1 MWYRARGFHL
11 SALLLMS
18 VVLAPLAAR
27 AESIDQLYEKAK
39 AEGALTIYTGSGP
52 SAAKGAT
59 EALTGPVMNKATR
72 F

>member
-39 AEGALTIYTGSGP
+39 AEG
-52 SAAKGAT
+52 GADD
-59 EALTGPVMNKATR
+59 LYRRRPIGG
-72 F
+72 